1 MSRVARAQCANCTCS
16 PGLLSR
22 ANRKSSLFAK
32 KINLNRI
39 NSGLKDPNSTSRK
52 GSVFTL
58 NPQSLC
64 LPEAKEVNTTQRLL
78 KLRNEMKKED
88 VAVYIVPSEDQHQSE
103 YTSAYDQK
111 RSFISGFSGS
121 AGVAIIT
128 RELNSIAEEEQG
140 TAALST
146 DGRYFTQAVDE
157 LDFNWILLKQG
168 AKDEPTWEEWT
179 VKQAVQLSLDS
190 GQTAKIGVDPKLITF
205 EQVAKFK
212 KLIDGA
218 KKKSPKAAVELTP
231 VARNLVDGIW
241 EEFETL
247 PPSTRGEIKHL
258 DIAFTGKSAKDK
270 IEQVRKET
278 FKKDDGDDVKGLIVT
293 SLDEIAWLLNLRGS
307 DIQYNP
313 VFYSYVILT
322 DEKLKFYVDKERL
335 APEIINDLESIGVT
349 IEPYNDFYNALNT
362 VSKEFS
368 VYGHKFSISN
378 NANWEVVRNL
388 KCPYSE
394 GGLSPIELLK
404 SQKNEVELQG
414 AKVAH
419 LKDGR
424 ALIKFLAWLEDLMT
438 KQEDIIDEVTAD
450 EKLLEFRK
458 QEDNFV
464 GLSFDTISA
473 SGANG
478 AVIHYK
484 PIKGVASMINPN
496 KIYLNDS
503 GSQFLEGTT
512 DTTRTVHFNQPSS
525 EQIRNYTLVLKGNIA
540 LSTLKFPEGTTGNL
554 IDSIARQY
562 LWKNGLDY
570 GHGTSHGVGAY
581 LNVHEGP
588 IGIGPRPNAAKNKL
602 QVGNLISNEPGFYKE
617 GHYGIRLE
625 NVMFVKQSDYSFNGK
640 RFLEFETVTKVPFCR
655 KLIDVCLLT
664 DDELNWL
671 NRYHASIW
679 KELNGT
685 LEKNSVA
692 YKWLRKETEPISRY

>member
-22 ANRKSSLFAK
+22 TNRKSSLFAK
-32 KINLNRI
+32 RINLNRI
-39 NSGLKDPNSTSRK
+39 NSGLKDPNSESRK

-64 LPEAKEVNTTQRLL
+64 LPEAKEVNTTQRLN
-78 KLRNEMKKED
+78 KLRLEMKKTD
-88 VAVYIVPSEDQHQSE
+88 GGLAVYIVPSEDQHQSE

-121 AGVAIIT
+121 AGVAIVT
-128 RELNSIAEEEQG
+128 RDLNSIGDEENG

-146 DGRYFTQAVDE
+146 DGRYFTQAIDE

-179 VKQAVQLSLDS
+179 VKQASQISLDS
-190 GQTAKIGVDPKLITF
+190 GEIAKIGIDPRLITYDQVQKFNKLIKDEKIKT
-205 EQVAKFK
+205 
-212 KLIDGA
+212 
-218 KKKSPKAAVELTP
+218 PKAQIEF
-231 VARNLVDGIW
+231 VAIEQNLVNNIW

-247 PPSTRGEIKHL
+247 PASTEGEIKKL
-258 DIAFTGKSAKDK
+258 DVSFTGKTTQDK
-270 IEQVRKET
+270 IKEVRT
-278 FKKDDGDDVKGLIVT
+278 NVIKDNVKGYVVT
-293 SLDEIAWLLNLRGS
+293 SLDEIAWLLNLRGL
-307 DIQYNP
+307 DIPYNP
-313 VFYSYVILT
+313 VFYSFVIITADELKLFIGQDRLSSTIADDLT
-322 DEKLKFYVDKERL
+322 
-335 APEIINDLESIGVT
+335 SIGVT
-349 IEPYNDFYNALNT
+349 IEPYQNFYSALNT
-362 VSKEFS
+362 ISKQFS
-368 VYGHKFSISN
+368 VNNNKIYLPK
-378 NANWEVVRNL
+378 NANWEVVRNT
-388 KCPYSE
+388 KCSFTE
-394 GGLSPIELLK
+394 GLSEIELLK
-404 SQKNEVELQG
+404 SQKNETELQG
-414 AKVAH
+414 ARIAH

-424 ALIKFLAWLEDLMT
+424 ALIKFFAWLEDTLID
-438 KQEDIIDEVTAD
+438 KQDIIDEIAAN
-450 EKLLEFRK
+450 EKLTEFRQ

-484 PIKGVASMINPN
+484 PTKGSAAMINPN

-512 DTTRTVHFNQPSS
+512 DTTRTVHFTKPSL

-540 LSTLKFPEGTTGNL
+540 LSTLRFPEGTTGNL
-554 IDSIARQY
+554 IDSIARQF
-562 LWKNGLDY
+562 LWKYGLDY

-588 IGIGPRPNAAKNKL
+588 IGVGPRPNAAKNQL
-602 QVGNLISNEPGFYKE
+602 RAGNLISNEPGYYKE
-617 GHYGIRLE
+617 GHYGIRIE
-625 NVMFVKQSDYSFNGK
+625 NVMFVKPSDYSFNGK
-640 RFLEFETVTKVPFCR
+640 KFLEFETVTKVPFCR

-664 DDELNWL
+664 DEELGWI
-671 NRYHASIW
+671 NRYHARIW
-679 KELNGT
+679 AELSDS
-685 LEKNSVA
+685 LEKNGIT